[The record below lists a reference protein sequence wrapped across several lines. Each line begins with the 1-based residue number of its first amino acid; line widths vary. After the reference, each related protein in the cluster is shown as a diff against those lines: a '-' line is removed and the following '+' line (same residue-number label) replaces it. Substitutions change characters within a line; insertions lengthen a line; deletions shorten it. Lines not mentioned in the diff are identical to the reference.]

1 MENDENCNTHTAKMT
16 EKDNS
21 VEYPLVLDLESIIAD
36 LKTSTEAVN
45 GLRKKVLLKSS
56 NTIII
61 LLSFEKGGNLP
72 EHCAPGTATINIV
85 KGLIHFKVL
94 GKTHH
99 LSGGQ
104 VIVLEPKVMH
114 ELDAAEASTV
124 LVTISI

>member
-1 MENDENCNTHTAKMT
+1 MQNDENCTTHTSQKGDINTSM
-16 EKDNS
+16 K
-21 VEYPLVLDLESIIAD
+21 YPLVLDLESIVAD
-36 LKTSTEAVN
+36 LQASTEAVN

-61 LLSFEKGGNLP
+61 LLSFGKNGKLP

-85 KGLIHFKVL
+85 KGLINFKVL
-94 GKTHH
+94 DKTHH

-114 ELDAAEASTV
+114 ELEAAEVSTV